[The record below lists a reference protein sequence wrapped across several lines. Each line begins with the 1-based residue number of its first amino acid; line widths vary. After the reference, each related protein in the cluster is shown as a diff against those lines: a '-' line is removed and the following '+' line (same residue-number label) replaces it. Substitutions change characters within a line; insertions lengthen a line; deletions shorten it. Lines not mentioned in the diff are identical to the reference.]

1 MERFKSLKDHVY
13 EYIEEQIIK
22 GTLLPGE
29 RINENTICEEL
40 DISRTPVR
48 EALIQLTA
56 EGILESKARKGFII
70 KAVQEKEVVEY
81 YAVIGVLDGFAAQL
95 ACPLLTEKD
104 FADLDFYVDAMDLA
118 IKNENFEMYRKQQ
131 ALFHQIYLDLCGNN
145 ALINTLSKVKSKLF
159 QKPYKNDPE
168 GKMKEILYATNE
180 DHRQIVKLFRARDAE
195 GLFRYLSQTHWTPV
209 YAPYDTIV

>member
-1 MERFKSLKDHVY
+1 
-13 EYIEEQIIK
+13 
-22 GTLLPGE
+22 
-29 RINENTICEEL
+29 
-40 DISRTPVR
+40 
-48 EALIQLTA
+48 
-56 EGILESKARKGFII
+56 
-70 KAVQEKEVVEY
+70 
-81 YAVIGVLDGFAAQL
+81 
-95 ACPLLTEKD
+95 
-104 FADLDFYVDAMDLA
+104 MDLA

-131 ALFHQIYLDLCGNN
+131 ALFHQIYIDLCGNN

>member
-1 MERFKSLKDHVY
+1 M
-13 EYIEEQIIK
+13 
-22 GTLLPGE
+22 
-29 RINENTICEEL
+29 
-40 DISRTPVR
+40 
-48 EALIQLTA
+48 IQLTA

-131 ALFHQIYLDLCGNN
+131 ALFHQIYIDLCGNN

-180 DHRQIVKLFRARDAE
+180 DHRQIVKLFRVRDAE